1 MTSPSAIQ
9 SLPESKQPNIA
20 LRLCLMFGALAIVG
34 SLVVFAAFNSTHGRS
49 DNFDAKLTILAD
61 NPTEQNLAELD
72 AAASSSAE
80 HDIYS
85 DAFYFYKIGGLT
97 PNDTVECDLAFKL
110 KDTRRF
116 AKCHTIIDLQREKSS
131 EGK

>member
-9 SLPESKQPNIA
+9 SLPESKQPNVA
-20 LRLCLMFGALAIVG
+20 LRLFLMFAALAVVG

-61 NPTEQNLAELD
+61 NPTAQNLAELD

-80 HDIYS
+80 RDIYN
-85 DAFYFYKIGGLT
+85 DAFYFYKIGGLM
-97 PNDTVECDLAFKL
+97 PKDTVECDLAFKL
-110 KDTRRF
+110 KDAARLG
-116 AKCHTIIDLQREKSS
+116 ACHKLITVQRDKP
-131 EGK
+131 